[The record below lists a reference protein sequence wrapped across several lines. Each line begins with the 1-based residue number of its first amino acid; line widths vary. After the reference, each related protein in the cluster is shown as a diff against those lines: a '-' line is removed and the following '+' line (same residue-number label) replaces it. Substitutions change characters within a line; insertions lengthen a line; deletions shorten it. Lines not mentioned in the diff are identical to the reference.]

1 MQRVRLDTLLAE
13 RGLFPSRAR
22 AAASVLAGEVR
33 LGPGRERAAKPGQ
46 MVAADVDVAVDDRP
60 RYVSRGG
67 TKLANALDALGLD
80 VAGRRAIDAGAST
93 GGFTDVLLQRGAEH
107 VVAVDV
113 AYGELD
119 WGLRNDDRVTVL
131 ERTNVRALSPS
142 DLPYAPDLLV
152 ADLSFISLRKVL
164 PALLGCMAPC
174 FDALVMVKPQFEVGK
189 GRVGGGGVVRAALQ
203 QHVGEASGRR
213 AGVERSATGHVEAQ
227 RVERV
232 GELRPAPGDVAWAI
246 VDGDVDV
253 RRDHLTWLG
262 RPFAAGTQVHLAC
275 QHGGSRPCTGGEQ
288 ASLGEERVEPDPLHG
303 ARKGTRAA
311 PVIDITRLCACIG
324 HSP

>member
-1 MQRVRLDTLLAE
+1 MYVCGRSQRSHEYLLGTVQRVRLDTLLAE
-13 RGLFPSRAR
+13 RGLFSSRAR
-22 AAASVLAGEVR
+22 AAASVLAGEVH

-46 MVAADVDVAVDDRP
+46 MVASDVDVAVDDRP

-67 TKLANALDALGLD
+67 TKLANALDALGLE
-80 VAGRRAIDAGAST
+80 VAERQALDAGAST
-93 GGFTDVLLQRGAEH
+93 GGFTDVLLQRGADH

-164 PALLGCMAPC
+164 PALLGCMAPR

-189 GRVGGGGVVRAALQ
+189 GRVGGGGVVPDPADRRWSLLAVGTAAQEL
-203 QHVGEASGRR
+203 GASVLGFVSSGLPGPKGNKETFAWLAEGGREG
-213 AGVERSATGHVEAQ
+213 AVEDVE
-227 RVERV
+227 
-232 GELRPAPGDVAWAI
+232 D
-246 VDGDVDV
+246 
-253 RRDHLTWLG
+253 
-262 RPFAAGTQVHLAC
+262 AAA
-275 QHGGSRPCTGGEQ
+275 E
-288 ASLGEERVEPDPLHG
+288 VEPL
-303 ARKGTRAA
+303 
-311 PVIDITRLCACIG
+311 
-324 HSP
+324 